1 MESSEG
7 DMIPLRPYHLLLAV
21 GVLLA
26 GCQYQ
31 GPGSGNGTPAI
42 DYAFAV
48 GSQNP
53 PLGGGAVGA
62 SEAFVEYML
71 PPQLAGAQLPPG
83 TPTLRTPQDFACG
96 WPSGDGPSVVWGL
109 AANYFFYAE
118 QTAHGIVPGGDR
130 VCLSWGPTSNPLVI
144 QQRSFT
150 TSDFGFSAGE
160 YLDRAFVTVSDN
172 KVALTVDGLYAYQTH
187 ALIFSLADL
196 LAGAPPHT
204 TLVRHANIVRYAP
217 AVGNVGAL
225 FWLRTGVA
233 ASAVTIGRI
242 TGIPGVGGGITTASV
257 DVSIAPNGYPLGV
270 VLGSA
275 PWGGTAPT
283 LIIALDTGT
292 DQHAY
297 LTAVTG
303 LSDTLA
309 PRIVAQ
315 ARMPVPP
322 LAFHSGTYPMPYS
335 LSATPRGNVLF
346 GFTSA
351 GQPYLVS
358 WPFLRAITGPLGL
371 AANWGGLTSTT
382 NPRRDFLPLGAAAPD
397 PSRPGEWQAC
407 VGWGDNTVANA
418 VYGGQ
423 HAVCLADSQF

>member
-1 MESSEG
+1 MR
-7 DMIPLRPYHLLLAV
+7 LYHLLLAL
-21 GVLLA
+21 GVFLL

-31 GPGSGNGTPAI
+31 GPGSGGYTPSL

-48 GSQNP
+48 GSQTQ

-83 TPTLRTPQDFACG
+83 TPTLLTSGDFACG
-96 WPSGDGPSVVWGL
+96 WPRGDGPGVVWGL
-109 AANYFFYAE
+109 AANHFFYAE
-118 QTAHGIVPGGDR
+118 QTAHGVVPGGDR
-130 VCLSWGPTSNPLVI
+130 VCLSWGPTSNPLAI
-144 QQRSFT
+144 QQRSFST
-150 TSDFGFSAGE
+150 TDFGFPAGE
-160 YLDRAFVTVSDN
+160 FLDRAFVTVSDN
-172 KVALTVDGLYAYQTH
+172 KVALTVDGITPTFGTH
-187 ALIFSLADL
+187 ALILSLADL
-196 LAGAPPHT
+196 LAGAPPHMA
-204 TLVRHANIVRYAP
+204 LVRHGNIVRYVP
-217 AVGNVGAL
+217 AVGNVSAL
-225 FWLRTGVA
+225 FWMRTGMA

-242 TGIPGVGGGITTASV
+242 TGIPGAGGITTASV
-257 DVSIAPNGYPLGV
+257 DLSIAPNGRPLGV

-315 ARMPVPP
+315 ARMTIPP
-322 LAFHSGTYPMPYS
+322 LSPAANSYPMLYS

-346 GFTSA
+346 GFTAA

-358 WPFLRAITGPLGL
+358 WPWLRPVSGPLGL
-371 AANWGGLTSTT
+371 AATWGGLVSTI
-382 NPRRDFLPLGAAAPD
+382 NYRRDFLPLGAAAPD

-407 VGWGDNTVANA
+407 VGWEDNTVAN
-418 VYGGQ
+418 VGYGGQ